1 MKIND
6 AVKSQLSQNVDK
18 AALDKANAVKT
29 EAVNNKQAEKVQVE
43 NKAASGNVT
52 LSARAT
58 QMQAMAAKVEQSN
71 VYDAAKVEAIKSAI
85 AGGQFKVSSEKVAD
99 GLIATVRDLL
109 TTQKP

>member
-1 MKIND
+1 MKVND
-6 AVKSQLSQNVDK
+6 AVKSPLSQNVDR
-18 AALDKANAVKT
+18 ATLEKANAVKT
-29 EAVNNKQAEKVQVE
+29 EAASSKQAEKVQVE

-58 QMQAMAAKVEQSN
+58 QMQAMAEKVEESN
-71 VYDAAKVEAIKSAI
+71 VYDAEKVDAIKSAI

-109 TTQKP
+109 TTQKH